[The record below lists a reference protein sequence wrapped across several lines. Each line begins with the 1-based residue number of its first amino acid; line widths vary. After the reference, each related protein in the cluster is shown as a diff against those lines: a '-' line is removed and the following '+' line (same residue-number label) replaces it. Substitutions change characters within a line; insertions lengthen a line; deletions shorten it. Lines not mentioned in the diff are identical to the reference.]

1 MMISWNSF
9 KDATPKQDVL
19 DKCDNQILI
28 CENSFG
34 FAGMPTKFIYISSFR
49 SGSGCYTN
57 ETGDYK
63 NPDESTEEVF
73 WSYLNKP

>member
-1 MMISWNSF
+1 MITWNSF
-9 KDATPKQDVL
+9 KDAIPKQDVL
-19 DKCDNQILI
+19 DKYDNQILI

-34 FAGMPTKFIYISSFR
+34 FVGIPTKSIYVTSFR

-57 ETGDYK
+57 ESGVYE
-63 NPDESTEEVF
+63 NPAESTEEVF

>member
-1 MMISWNSF
+1 MITWNSF
-9 KDATPKQDVL
+9 KDSTPKQDIL

-34 FAGMPTKFIYISSFR
+34 FAGMPVKSIYISSFR
-49 SGSGCYTN
+49 SGSGCYTTEN
-57 ETGDYK
+57 GDYK
-63 NPDESTEEVF
+63 NPAESTEEAF

>member
-9 KDATPKQDVL
+9 KDATPEQDIL

-34 FAGMPTKFIYISSFR
+34 IPFIYISSFH

-57 ETGDYK
+57 ETDVYK
-63 NPDESTEEVF
+63 NSAESTEEVF
-73 WSYLNKP
+73 WSYLNKS